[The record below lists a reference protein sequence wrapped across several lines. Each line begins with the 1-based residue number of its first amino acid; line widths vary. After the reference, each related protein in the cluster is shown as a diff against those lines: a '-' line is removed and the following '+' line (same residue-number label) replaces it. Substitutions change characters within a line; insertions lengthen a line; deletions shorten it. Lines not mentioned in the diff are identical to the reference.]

1 MARADLKYIIGFETN
16 DTPVVQAT
24 KRLNM
29 LQKEVKYL
37 SDQQKAGNISA
48 GIMRK
53 GQKQLNDEILRLR
66 TATKEGGKALDQYIS
81 KVNSSGKALRRKEIA
96 AQQAGYQL
104 QDFIVQIQAG
114 QNPVVAFTQQ
124 FSQLAGF
131 FGRGPW
137 GAAIGLGIAVLGGLI
152 TALWDTGEQAED
164 TAEKVKTA
172 MDDMTSSFTDAQI
185 ALSSAKTGFS
195 PAFIK
200 ARIAMQS
207 DIDLLAE
214 KMMELQSN
222 PQEGDIKYNTGWKN
236 INKDLQDEID
246 TLQKTIDSKNAA
258 LRSIERAT
266 NRVTA
271 QTDTIE
277 QGKKDAVQLEKDQ
290 IANAKKR
297 ADFILKTITAIKKAQ
312 DENRKWYD
320 TQGKAYDLQKITVGL
335 TGREL
340 LLAQQKVAFIK
351 LTNDLRERGIDP
363 LKGEGL
369 QLVMNLRSLQGQ
381 ALAAFDK
388 AEATKKQE
396 DLDRKRLAVL
406 KQLTPLEKQMNDLA
420 KSIENN
426 MTNSFMSMV
435 DGTMSVKDA
444 FKSMA
449 ASIIKDLYKV
459 YVLKKLIGGYSTSVG
474 ANGERIV
481 ESSGIVGAIGSALNG
496 GKANGGPVAAGGSYL
511 VGERGP
517 EIFTPGIGGGTITPN
532 SQSGLGGVTVVQNIN
547 ISTGVQQTVRAE
559 IRQMM
564 PQIAQSAKAAVV
576 DSKRRGG
583 NYGRAMA

>member
-66 TATKEGGKALDQYIS
+66 TATKEGGKALDQYIN
-81 KVNSSGKALRRKEIA
+81 KVNSSGKAMRRKEIA

-114 QNPVVAFTQQ
+114 QNPVIAFTQQ

-131 FGRGPW
+131 FAGPW
-137 GAAIGLGIAVLGGLI
+137 GAAIGLGIAVLGGLV
-152 TALWDTGEQAED
+152 TALWNTGEQAED

-172 MDDMTSSFTDAQI
+172 MDNIMSSFTDAQT
-185 ALSSAKTGFS
+185 ALSSARTGFS
-195 PAFIK
+195 PEFIK
-200 ARIAMQS
+200 ARIALQS
-207 DIDLLAE
+207 DVDLLAQ

-222 PQEGDIKYNTGWKN
+222 PQEGDRNYNTGWKN
-236 INKDLQDEID
+236 INKDIQEEID
-246 TLQKTIDSKNAA
+246 TLQKQIDSKNSA
-258 LRSIERAT
+258 LRALEQAT
-266 NRVTA
+266 NRATA
-271 QTDTIE
+271 QADAIE

-312 DENRKWYD
+312 TENRKWYD

-363 LKGEGL
+363 LKNEGL

-396 DLDRKRLAVL
+396 DLDRKRLVLL

-420 KSIENN
+420 KSLESN
-426 MTNSFMSMV
+426 MTNAFMSMV

-474 ANGERIV
+474 TGGERIV
-481 ESSGIVGAIGSALNG
+481 ESSGIVGAIGTALNG

-532 SQSGLGGVTVVQNIN
+532 SQSGLGGVTIVQNIN
-547 ISTGVQQTVRAE
+547 VSTGVQQTVRAE

-564 PQIAQSAKAAVV
+564 PQIADSAKGAVL
-576 DSKRRGG
+576 DAKRRGG
-583 NYGRAMA
+583 SYGKAFA

>member
-66 TATKEGGKALDQYIS
+66 TATKEGGKALDQYIN
-81 KVNSSGKALRRKEIA
+81 KVNSSGKAMRRKEIA

-114 QNPVVAFTQQ
+114 QNPVIAFTQQ

-131 FGRGPW
+131 FAGPW
-137 GAAIGLGIAVLGGLI
+137 GAAIGLGIAVLGGLV
-152 TALWDTGEQAED
+152 TALWNTGEQAED

-172 MDDMTSSFTDAQI
+172 MDNMMSSFTDAQT
-185 ALSSAKTGFS
+185 ALSSARTGFS
-195 PAFIK
+195 PEFIK
-200 ARIAMQS
+200 ARIALQS
-207 DIDLLAE
+207 DVDLLAQ

-222 PQEGDIKYNTGWKN
+222 PQEGDRNYNTGWKN
-236 INKDLQDEID
+236 INKDIQEEID
-246 TLQKTIDSKNAA
+246 TLQKQIDSKNSA
-258 LRSIERAT
+258 LRALEQAT
-266 NRVTA
+266 NRATA
-271 QTDTIE
+271 QADAIE
-277 QGKKDAVQLEKDQ
+277 QGKKDAAQLEKDQ
-290 IANAKKR
+290 IANSKKR

-312 DENRKWYD
+312 AENKKWYD
-320 TQGKAYDLQKITVGL
+320 TQGKAYDLQRITVGL

-363 LKGEGL
+363 LTNEGL

-396 DLDRKRLAVL
+396 DLDRKRLALL

-420 KSIENN
+420 KSIEND
-426 MTNSFMSMV
+426 MTNAFMSMV
-435 DGTMSVKDA
+435 DGTMSVQDA

-459 YVLKKLIGGYSTSVG
+459 YILKNLIGGYSTSVG
-474 ANGERIV
+474 AGGERIV
-481 ESSGIVGAIGSALNG
+481 ESSGIVGKIGTALNG

-532 SQSGLGGVTVVQNIN
+532 SQSGLGGVTIVQNIN

>member
-48 GIMRK
+48 SIMRK

-66 TATKEGGKALDQYIS
+66 TATKEGGKALDQYIN
-81 KVNSSGKALRRKEIA
+81 KVNSSGKAMRRKEIA

-114 QNPVVAFTQQ
+114 QNPVIAFTQQ

-131 FGRGPW
+131 FAGPW
-137 GAAIGLGIAVLGGLI
+137 GAAIGLGIAVLGGLV
-152 TALWDTGEQAED
+152 TALWNTGEEAED

-172 MDDMTSSFTDAQI
+172 MEDMVGSFTDAQT
-185 ALSSAKTGFS
+185 ALSSARTGFS
-195 PAFIK
+195 PEFIK
-200 ARIAMQS
+200 ARIALQS
-207 DIDLLAE
+207 DVDLLAE

-222 PQEGDIKYNTGWKN
+222 PQKGDRNYNTGWKN

-246 TLQKTIDSKNAA
+246 ALQKQIDSKNSA
-258 LRSIERAT
+258 LRALEQAT
-266 NRVTA
+266 NRATA
-271 QTDTIE
+271 QTDAIE
-277 QGKKDAVQLEKDQ
+277 QGKKDAAQLEKDQ

-363 LKGEGL
+363 LKNEGL

-396 DLDRKRLAVL
+396 DLDRKRLALL

-420 KSIENN
+420 KSLQNN
-426 MTNSFMSMV
+426 MTNAFMSMV

-474 ANGERIV
+474 TGGERIV
-481 ESSGIVGAIGSALNG
+481 ESSGIVGAIGTALNG
-496 GKANGGPVAAGGSYL
+496 GKANGGPVATGGSYL

>member
-37 SDQQKAGNISA
+37 SEQQKAGNISA

-66 TATKEGGKALDQYIS
+66 TATQQGGKALDQYIN
-81 KVNSSGKALRRKEIA
+81 KVNSSGKAMRRKEIA

-114 QNPVVAFTQQ
+114 QNPVIAFTQQ

-131 FGRGPW
+131 FAGPW
-137 GAAIGLGIAVLGGLI
+137 GAAIGLGVAVLGGLA
-152 TALWDTGEQAED
+152 TALFGVGGAAKEMEKEFNDSIDSMNEKLRELNTGLNPQQQKLKDALAAALADEEKALSDYNTRYEQLAKPGVQGDVVPGMGPLLGNIRDAAKGVQEAAD
-164 TAEKVKTA
+164 KLDLYNSKLKEIEEKEASIRAEKEA
-172 MDDMTSSFTDAQI
+172 QAQAARDA
-185 ALSSAKTGFS
+185 L
-195 PAFIK
+195 
-200 ARIAMQS
+200 
-207 DIDLLAE
+207 
-214 KMMELQSN
+214 
-222 PQEGDIKYNTGWKN
+222 
-236 INKDLQDEID
+236 
-246 TLQKTIDSKNAA
+246 
-258 LRSIERAT
+258 
-266 NRVTA
+266 
-271 QTDTIE
+271 
-277 QGKKDAVQLEKDQ
+277 QLEKDQ
-290 IANAKKR
+290 TANAKKR

-363 LKGEGL
+363 LKNEGL

-396 DLDRKRLAVL
+396 DLDRKRLALL

-420 KSIENN
+420 KSLENN
-426 MTNSFMSMV
+426 MTNAFMSMV

-474 ANGERIV
+474 AGGERIV
-481 ESSGIVGAIGSALNG
+481 ESSGIVGAIGTALNG

-532 SQSGLGGVTVVQNIN
+532 SQSGLGGVTIVQNIN
-547 ISTGVQQTVRAE
+547 VSTGVQQTVRAE

-564 PQIAQSAKAAVV
+564 PQIADSAKGAVL
-576 DSKRRGG
+576 DAKRRGG
-583 NYGRAMA
+583 SYGKAFA

>member
-66 TATKEGGKALDQYIS
+66 TATKEGGKALDQYIN
-81 KVNSSGKALRRKEIA
+81 KVNSSGKAMRRKEIA

-114 QNPVVAFTQQ
+114 QNPVIAFTQQ

-131 FGRGPW
+131 FAGPW
-137 GAAIGLGIAVLGGLI
+137 GAAIGLGIAVLGGLV
-152 TALWDTGEQAED
+152 TALWNTGEQAED

-172 MDDMTSSFTDAQI
+172 MDNMMSSFTDAQT
-185 ALSSAKTGFS
+185 ALSSARTGFS
-195 PAFIK
+195 PEFIK
-200 ARIAMQS
+200 ARIALQS
-207 DIDLLAE
+207 DVDLLAQ

-222 PQEGDIKYNTGWKN
+222 PQEGDRNYNTGWKN
-236 INKDLQDEID
+236 INKDIQEEID
-246 TLQKTIDSKNAA
+246 TLQKQIDSKNSA
-258 LRSIERAT
+258 LRALEQAT
-266 NRVTA
+266 NRATA
-271 QTDTIE
+271 QADAIE
-277 QGKKDAVQLEKDQ
+277 QGKKDAAQLEKDQ
-290 IANAKKR
+290 IANSKKR

-312 DENRKWYD
+312 AENKKWYD

-363 LKGEGL
+363 LTNEGL

-396 DLDRKRLAVL
+396 DLDRKRLALL

-420 KSIENN
+420 KSIEND
-426 MTNSFMSMV
+426 MTNAFMSMV
-435 DGTMSVKDA
+435 DGTMSVQDA

-459 YVLKKLIGGYSTSVG
+459 YILKNLIGGYSTSVG
-474 ANGERIV
+474 AGGERIV
-481 ESSGIVGAIGSALNG
+481 ESSGIVGKIGTALNG

-532 SQSGLGGVTVVQNIN
+532 SQSGLGGVTIVQNIN

>member
-66 TATKEGGKALDQYIS
+66 TATKEGGKALDQYIN
-81 KVNSSGKALRRKEIA
+81 KVNSSGKAMRRKEIA

-114 QNPVVAFTQQ
+114 QNPVIAFTQQ

-131 FGRGPW
+131 FAGPW
-137 GAAIGLGIAVLGGLI
+137 GAAIGLGIAVLGGLV
-152 TALWDTGEQAED
+152 TALWNTGEQAED

-172 MDDMTSSFTDAQI
+172 MDNMMSSFTDAQT
-185 ALSSAKTGFS
+185 ALSSARTGFS
-195 PAFIK
+195 PEFIK
-200 ARIAMQS
+200 ARIALQS
-207 DIDLLAE
+207 DVDLLAQ

-222 PQEGDIKYNTGWKN
+222 PQEGDRNYNTGWQN
-236 INKDLQDEID
+236 INKDIQEEID
-246 TLQKTIDSKNAA
+246 TLQKQIDSKNSA
-258 LRSIERAT
+258 LRALEQAT
-266 NRVTA
+266 NRATA
-271 QTDTIE
+271 QADAIE
-277 QGKKDAVQLEKDQ
+277 QGKKDAAQLEKDQ

-312 DENRKWYD
+312 AENKKWYD

-363 LKGEGL
+363 LKNEGL

-396 DLDRKRLAVL
+396 DLDRKRLVLL

-420 KSIENN
+420 KSLENN
-426 MTNSFMSMV
+426 MTNAFMSMV

-474 ANGERIV
+474 TGGERIV
-481 ESSGIVGAIGSALNG
+481 ESSGIVGAIGNALNG

-532 SQSGLGGVTVVQNIN
+532 SQSGLGGVTIVQNIN
-547 ISTGVQQTVRAE
+547 VSTGVQQTVRAE

-564 PQIAQSAKAAVV
+564 PQIAQSAKNAVV

>member
-81 KVNSSGKALRRKEIA
+81 KVNASGKALRRKEIA

-114 QNPVVAFTQQ
+114 QNPVIAFTQQ

-137 GAAIGLGIAVLGGLI
+137 GAAIGLGIAVLGGLV
-152 TALWDTGEQAED
+152 TALWNTGEEAED

-172 MDDMTSSFTDAQI
+172 MEDMVGSFTDAQT
-185 ALSSAKTGFS
+185 ALSSARTGFS
-195 PAFIK
+195 PEFIK
-200 ARIAMQS
+200 ART
-207 DIDLLAE
+207 
-214 KMMELQSN
+214 ELQSLTDDLADKRLKLLSN
-222 PQEGDIKYNTGWKN
+222 PQEGDRKFNTGWRN
-236 INKDLQDEID
+236 INSDLQEEID
-246 TLQKTIDSKNAA
+246 ALQTQIDSKNSLLRA
-258 LRSIERAT
+258 LEQAT
-266 NRVTA
+266 NRATA
-271 QTDTIE
+271 QADAIE
-277 QGKKDAVQLEKDQ
+277 QGKKDAAQLEKDQ

-312 DENRKWYD
+312 DENRKWYN

-396 DLDRKRLAVL
+396 DLDRKRLALL

-420 KSIENN
+420 KSLENN
-426 MTNSFMSMV
+426 MTNAFMSMV

-474 ANGERIV
+474 TGGERIV
-481 ESSGIVGAIGSALNG
+481 ESSGIVGAIGTALNG

-517 EIFTPGIGGGTITPN
+517 EIFTPGIGGNITPN
-532 SQSGLGGVTVVQNIN
+532 SQMGGSGVTVVQNIN

>member
-37 SDQQKAGNISA
+37 SDQQKDGNISA

-66 TATKEGGKALDQYIS
+66 TATQQGGKALDQYIN
-81 KVNSSGKALRRKEIA
+81 KVNSSGKAMRRKEIA

-114 QNPVVAFTQQ
+114 QNPVIAFTQQ

-131 FGRGPW
+131 FAGPW
-137 GAAIGLGIAVLGGLI
+137 GAAIGLGIAVLGGLV
-152 TALWDTGEQAED
+152 TALWNTGEEAED

-172 MDDMTSSFTDAQI
+172 MEDMVGSFTDAQT
-185 ALSSAKTGFS
+185 ALSSARTGFS
-195 PAFIK
+195 PEFIK
-200 ARIAMQS
+200 ART
-207 DIDLLAE
+207 
-214 KMMELQSN
+214 ELQSLTDDLADKRLKLLNN
-222 PQEGDIKYNTGWKN
+222 PQEGDFKFNTGWRN
-236 INKDLQDEID
+236 VNADLQEEID
-246 TLQKTIDSKNAA
+246 ALQKQIDSKNSLLMA
-258 LRSIERAT
+258 LEQAT
-266 NRVTA
+266 NRATA
-271 QTDTIE
+271 QADAIE

-396 DLDRKRLAVL
+396 DLDRKRLALL

-420 KSIENN
+420 KSLENN
-426 MTNSFMSMV
+426 MTNAFMSMV

-474 ANGERIV
+474 AGGERIV
-481 ESSGIVGAIGSALNG
+481 ESSGIVGAIGTALNG

>member
-66 TATKEGGKALDQYIS
+66 TATKEGGKALDQYIN
-81 KVNSSGKALRRKEIA
+81 KVNSSGKAMRRKEIA

-114 QNPVVAFTQQ
+114 QNPVIAFTQQ

-131 FGRGPW
+131 FAGPW
-137 GAAIGLGIAVLGGLI
+137 GAAIGLGIAVLGGLV
-152 TALWDTGEQAED
+152 TALWNTGEQAED

-172 MDDMTSSFTDAQI
+172 MDNMMSSFTDAQT
-185 ALSSAKTGFS
+185 ALSSARTGFS
-195 PAFIK
+195 PEFIK
-200 ARIAMQS
+200 ARIALQS
-207 DIDLLAE
+207 DVDLLAQ

-222 PQEGDIKYNTGWKN
+222 PQEGDRNYNTGWQN
-236 INKDLQDEID
+236 INKDIQEEID
-246 TLQKTIDSKNAA
+246 TLQKQIDSKNSA
-258 LRSIERAT
+258 LRALEQAT
-266 NRVTA
+266 NRATA
-271 QTDTIE
+271 QADAIE
-277 QGKKDAVQLEKDQ
+277 QGKKDAAQLEKDQ

-363 LKGEGL
+363 LKNEGL

-396 DLDRKRLAVL
+396 DLDRKRLALL

-420 KSIENN
+420 KSLENN
-426 MTNSFMSMV
+426 MTNAFMSMV

-474 ANGERIV
+474 TGGERIV
-481 ESSGIVGAIGSALNG
+481 ESSGIVGAIGTALNG

-532 SQSGLGGVTVVQNIN
+532 SQSGLGGVTIVQNIN
-547 ISTGVQQTVRAE
+547 VSTGVQQTVRAE

-564 PQIAQSAKAAVV
+564 PQIADSAKGAVL
-576 DSKRRGG
+576 DAKRRGG
-583 NYGRAMA
+583 SYGKAFA